1 MNFKAIVRGSED
13 TVTCCWNIAFQPDDP
28 GIAVTS
34 YSSSSTNLR
43 FFKFDS
49 SCWWIFA
56 LLNSI
61 KW

>member
-34 YSSSSTNLR
+34 YSSSSTNL
-43 FFKFDS
+43 
-49 SCWWIFA
+49 
-56 LLNSI
+56 
-61 KW
+61 